1 MTRRRSARLLV
12 SVAALVAVP
21 LAAPLSAQ
29 GAAAASGAQEASGA
43 AATAI
48 DRAAAAYAKVRT
60 ARATFEQTLKNP
72 LTGSVLV
79 SRGEFLQQRPNRLA
93 VRFTD
98 PAGDRIV
105 ADGKYVWLYLPSTTP
120 GQVIRTPVSQA
131 AGVGTVDLTARFL
144 DAPRAR
150 YTIGDAGA
158 DTVGGRPARVVT
170 LVPRTAQPFVR
181 ATVWI
186 DDADATVRQF
196 EVVDQNGVTRRVRL
210 TSLTLNGPVDG
221 SAFAFKV
228 PRGVKVYT
236 QGEQAGR

>member
-1 MTRRRSARLLV
+1 MRRALAAALALHATA
-12 SVAALVAVP
+12 VAAAP
-21 LAAPLSAQ
+21 LAAQEAARASTAETAP
-29 GAAAASGAQEASGA
+29 GAAA
-43 AATAI
+43 AI

-60 ARATFEQTLKNP
+60 VRATFEQTLKNP